1 MKRNPAVSA
10 AQYRL
15 AEAVLHGTARS
26 KTQMSKKAAK
36 ELIEKTPARLRS
48 EFMRSN
54 PSDAYKAGYA
64 GLKAGASRYGT
75 VNLSPSIAQREEWG
89 HAWSQFMAGWRAAQK
104 EKENAGKKSRRK
116 FKKAAR
122 KRLGLIGKHAK
133 RNNGKKR
140 NPEDTAIAAYRDT
153 HGQLPKRDTFVQTKL
168 AYHKNLA
175 GMGRLL
181 ELVIFRMDGKGEVT
195 VSGFGKDCMLAL
207 NESQSQLFIVGG
219 NQAVDLKCFG
229 IKEPHESEVLG
240 TCRSVAYFTEKVHLI
255 AKDGGKGA
263 YEHKFSSP
271 RPYIVYDTRNKLLSF
286 AGGGYSIPAEGID
299 G

>member
-26 KTQMSKKAAK
+26 KTRMSKKAAK

-48 EFMRSN
+48 EFM
-54 PSDAYKAGYA
+54 
-64 GLKAGASRYGT
+64 
-75 VNLSPSIAQREEWG
+75 
-89 HAWSQFMAGWRAAQK
+89 
-104 EKENAGKKSRRK
+104 KENAGKKSRRK

-122 KRLGLIGKHAK
+122 KRLGLVGKHAK
-133 RNNGKKR
+133 RNTGKKR
-140 NPEDTAIAAYRDT
+140 NPEDTAIAAYKET

-175 GMGRLL
+175 GMGRLI

-207 NESQSQLFIVGG
+207 NESQSQLFVVGG
-219 NQAVDLKCFG
+219 NQSVDLKCFG

-240 TCRSVAYFTEKVHLI
+240 TCRSVTYFTEKVHLI